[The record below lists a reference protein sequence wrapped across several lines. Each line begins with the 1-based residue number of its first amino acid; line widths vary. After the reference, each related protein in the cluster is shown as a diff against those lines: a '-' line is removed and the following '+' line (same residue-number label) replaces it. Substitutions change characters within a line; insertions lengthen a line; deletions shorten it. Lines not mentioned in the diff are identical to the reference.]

1 MPDRIHEKLIQRH
14 LSHWSRLRTALRP
27 GEDPTEQKPLPVVTI
42 SRQAGCGS
50 RELADALAERLGLQV
65 FGKEIVEHIARDK
78 DLTSEVVAAL
88 DERVASSVEQWVRG
102 MLDRRFFL
110 QDDYHLAL
118 VRVVRTLAAHGGAVF
133 LGRGANFILADSV
146 DLRVRLVASED
157 WRARNLAVRRQITE
171 DEARGTLRER
181 EAQRAAFVRRLFH
194 AEVDDPRHYD
204 LVLNVARLGPS
215 LPDIVAA
222 ALAHRQGEARAVEAR
237 G

>member
-14 LSHWSRLRTALRP
+14 LSHWSRLRATLRP
-27 GEDPTEQKPLPVVTI
+27 GEDPTQQKPLPVVTI

-50 RELADALAERLGLQV
+50 RELADTLGQRLGLQV

-78 DLTSEVVAAL
+78 DLTREVVAAL
-88 DERVASSVEQWVRG
+88 DERVASKIEQWVRG

-118 VRVVRTLAAHGGAVF
+118 VRVVRTLAAHGGAIF

-146 DLRVRLVASED
+146 DLRVRLVASEE
-157 WRARNLAVRRQITE
+157 WRARNLAVRHQISE
-171 DEARGTLRER
+171 DDARGTVREL
-181 EAQRAAFVRRLFH
+181 EAQRAAFVRRLFR

-204 LVLNVARLGPS
+204 LVLNVARLGPA
-215 LPDIVAA
+215 LPEVIAA
-222 ALAHRQGEARAVEAR
+222 ALAHREASARAAEAR